1 MAPPAPS
8 AGSAAL
14 ITGASAGIGTDL
26 ARELAQRGHNLVLV
40 ARRKDKLDALAAE
53 LRSDSV
59 RIETLDCDL
68 TDPAA
73 LAALPGRVA
82 ALGLR
87 VDVLVNNAG
96 YGTAGAYETLD
107 GAVEARMVRLNCE
120 APVALTS
127 AYAAA
132 MVERGEGAIL
142 NVASSA
148 GFQPIPLQ
156 ATYAATKA
164 FMLNW
169 SDALN
174 AEFGPK
180 GVTVTAL
187 CPGPVDTE
195 FAEVAGLEEMFDNAP
210 GIAKVSAEEVARQA
224 ISGLEK
230 GHRNVVPGLAIRVA
244 VTAGRFTPRA
254 LLLPTMR
261 RFYRV

>member
-1 MAPPAPS
+1 MALPAPKVDT
-8 AGSAAL
+8 AAL
-14 ITGASAGIGTDL
+14 ITGASAGIGIDL
-26 ARELAQRGHNLVLV
+26 AREFAQRGHNLVLV

-53 LRSDSV
+53 LRTDV
-59 RIETLDCDL
+59 LRVETLDCDL

-73 LAALPGRVA
+73 LAALPGRIE
-82 ALGLR
+82 ALGLQ

-96 YGTAGAYETLD
+96 YGTAGPYYKLD
-107 GAVEARMVRLNCE
+107 GAVEAKMVRLNCE

-127 AYAAA
+127 AYAAG
-132 MVERGEGAIL
+132 MIERGQGAIL

-148 GFQPIPLQ
+148 GFQPIPMQ

-174 AEFGPK
+174 AEFGPR

-195 FAEVAGLEEMFDNAP
+195 FAEVAGLEEAFENAP
-210 GIAKVSAEEVARQA
+210 GISKVSAEEVARQA
-224 ISGLEK
+224 VEGLEK
-230 GHRNVVPGLAIRVA
+230 GRRNVVPGLAIRVA
-244 VTAGRFTPRA
+244 VNAGRITPRS
-254 LLLPTMR
+254 LLLPAMR